1 MTILSDQW
9 VVWRRFTSAFG
20 VASARLEPQR
30 RWYQKVPGTR
40 VICQNSWV
48 NFEPAPPSGK
58 VNVML
63 LLFSDCYKQDVD
75 RTKKDT
81 IRTLKTIY
89 GWYKC
94 TIRMSFYK
102 TIFSPFLFPFQRNSL
117 ISHKIPLDSASL
129 IILQSSPLV
138 GVDYLMVEDLSS
150 ILLSPLWIYSFEG
163 SLLFFT
169 IHFSY
174 RHKCGLA
181 GASVLR
187 QDL

>member
-1 MTILSDQW
+1 MSSLKTFHVSFWCRLSSLGTSTE
-9 VVWRRFTSAFG
+9 VVPKSTR
-20 VASARLEPQR
+20 
-30 RWYQKVPGTR
+30 YQSYLPK
-40 VICQNSWV
+40 QLSQ
-48 NFEPAPPSGK
+48 FEPAPRSGK

-117 ISHKIPLDSASL
+117 ISHKIPLDSAWV